1 MGFRR
6 TDAACNT
13 QPSPV
18 WMDSA
23 KSRGAFIACACQNGQ
38 QPARQTRRLKFM
50 PSAGRE
56 REFLPTYALAP
67 TSQPEVPKRAII
79 AI

>member
-23 KSRGAFIACACQNGQ
+23 KSRGAFIACVPTRTTAS
-38 QPARQTRRLKFM
+38 QTDPQAM